1 MAQTTTTKLDGGDMF
16 PSMTLQLASGGTL
29 AIPEGVTGPSGEG
42 APDYVIL
49 LGYRGKW

>member
-16 PSMTLQLASGGTL
+16 PSMTLQLVGGGSL
-29 AIPEGVTGPSGEG
+29 ALPDGLTGPSEAG
-42 APDYVIL
+42 APDYIIL